1 MHTSVM
7 SGKNDA
13 CQIFSE
19 RNLVQKLLT
28 KVVPAWNDRPE
39 HMWCLI
45 RIYTI
50 SGPDPE
56 HSNTGGGGGH
66 RMSKA

>member
-19 RNLVQKLLT
+19 RNSPKIVDKGSSGMERQT
-28 KVVPAWNDRPE
+28 PTGVVSDQDL
-39 HMWCLI
+39 CYL
-45 RIYTI
+45 
-50 SGPDPE
+50 
-56 HSNTGGGGGH
+56 H
-66 RMSKA
+66 RLMSFYF